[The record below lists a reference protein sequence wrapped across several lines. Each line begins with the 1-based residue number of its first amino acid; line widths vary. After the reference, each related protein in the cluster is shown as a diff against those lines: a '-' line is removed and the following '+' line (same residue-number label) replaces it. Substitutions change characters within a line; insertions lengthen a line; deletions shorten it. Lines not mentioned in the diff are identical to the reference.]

1 MVSIRF
7 PDAQSERRGL
17 GYLAGRFAF
26 KTWSTGETL
35 VPESALAHL
44 AVEGIP
50 FSVQGPATYERS
62 IPAVRNPAPSPL
74 Q

>member
-1 MVSIRF
+1 MIVIRF

-17 GYLAGRFAF
+17 GYLAGRFPF
-26 KTWSTGETL
+26 TSRSSGETL

-50 FSVQGPATYERS
+50 FSVQGPAGYEQS
-62 IPAVRNPAPSPL
+62 IPAML
-74 Q
+74 